1 MLSISFGLL
10 LSFRDNNSNLSPSKN
25 LISIVVIWFFMPLI
39 LMIPI
44 YMILDISIISSYF
57 EAVSMITTT
66 GYSSLGEGYI
76 LPKSIVTWYSIL
88 QWYGGLLTIL
98 FTVSVINIYQNEN
111 VSGVNSNKISNTK
124 NIKLIHIIK
133 SISYSYI
140 FLTLGCVIILLIL
153 GVSFNES
160 LILTMSAI
168 STGGFVS
175 NPLIFNDNLILL
187 VLSIFMIFGSIN
199 LYYSR
204 ELKLSK
210 FLNLLIHKYAL
221 IIYILFFVICYMDN
235 QYYISIIDKIIK
247 NAFMLISIITTT
259 GYELTNFNNNIP
271 FIIIM
276 TLVFIGGFYGST
288 SGGIKI
294 DRVVE
299 MVKISSRELNLL
311 VRPNLVFGESVNRD
325 NKVASLYWAYFFTYI
340 LVFVVITLVL
350 STNNMTFE
358 QSLMIAIAT
367 ITNSGN
373 IILNTLDANVL
384 SYIDDKYK
392 LFLSFSMI
400 TGRLEILALI
410 GCLVA
415 IIKK

>member
-1 MLSISFGLL
+1 
-10 LSFRDNNSNLSPSKN
+10 
-25 LISIVVIWFFMPLI
+25 
-39 LMIPI
+39 
-44 YMILDISIISSYF
+44 
-57 EAVSMITTT
+57 
-66 GYSSLGEGYI
+66 
-76 LPKSIVTWYSIL
+76 
-88 QWYGGLLTIL
+88 
-98 FTVSVINIYQNEN
+98 
-111 VSGVNSNKISNTK
+111 
-124 NIKLIHIIK
+124 
-133 SISYSYI
+133 
-140 FLTLGCVIILLIL
+140 
-153 GVSFNES
+153 
-160 LILTMSAI
+160 
-168 STGGFVS
+168 
-175 NPLIFNDNLILL
+175 
-187 VLSIFMIFGSIN
+187 
-199 LYYSR
+199 
-204 ELKLSK
+204 
-210 FLNLLIHKYAL
+210 
-221 IIYILFFVICYMDN
+221 
-235 QYYISIIDKIIK
+235 
-247 NAFMLISIITTT
+247 
-259 GYELTNFNNNIP
+259 
-271 FIIIM
+271 M

-311 VRPNLVFGESVNRD
+311 VRPNLVFGESINRD